1 MGLFSAACK
10 PTPIETLSGLVIRST
25 RPDIHF
31 STTYEQWALAGA
43 TMVSEDETRPGAN
56 SGGDGFDGRD
66 LLMGRPEEGK
76 GRPAAGVANSP
87 PDTTPPHPAVQ
98 QPAANDEAIAEI
110 LETVR
115 ATAVRID
122 TLRDEPGT
130 GHETAEALARETA
143 ALTQAVTDARG
154 ALAKAAELAARRDGA
169 AETARTLAG
178 VAAALKTQGE
188 ALDQRI
194 RATDRQ
200 SAAAAHSM
208 QDMNQSATA
217 LGDQLRSLRNDL
229 SRIAERLRWRYWR
242 FGPAVAGAAFVFFAL
257 GAVLQ
262 READV
267 MSFGD
272 PRLAWND
279 FVAEHYAP
287 SLAIC
292 ASKARLDERTIRC
305 GLDIDP
311 SLDVT
316 VPFYPGTLTKVSS
329 EGEFDPVAEQ

>member
-1 MGLFSAACK
+1 M
-10 PTPIETLSGLVIRST
+10 
-25 RPDIHF
+25 
-31 STTYEQWALAGA
+31 ALEGEKRRGA
-43 TMVSEDETRPGAN
+43 QSDKGEFE
-56 SGGDGFDGRD
+56 GRD
-66 LLMGRPEEGK
+66 LLVGRPEEGEA
-76 GRPAAGVANSP
+76 RPTGSATKSP
-87 PDTTPPHPAVQ
+87 PDTTPANPAVQ
-98 QPAANDEAIAEI
+98 QPAAHDDAIAEI
-110 LETVR
+110 LATVR
-115 ATAVRID
+115 ATASRID
-122 TLRDEPGT
+122 ALQDEPGT

-169 AETARTLAG
+169 VETARALAG
-178 VAAALKTQGE
+178 AAAALKTQGE
-188 ALDQRI
+188 VLDQRI
-194 RATDRQ
+194 HATDRQ
-200 SAAAAHSM
+200 SAVAAHSLE
-208 QDMNQSATA
+208 DMNQSATA

-229 SRIAERLRWRYWR
+229 SRISDRLRWRYWR
-242 FGPAVAGAAFVFFAL
+242 FGLAVAGAAFVFFAL